1 MTHGD
6 DFALTGP
13 TKRLTEFENK
23 MPGVYPV
30 KAKNHQLRV
39 IKEHQSVEQKV
50 ALGDGE
56 ELFISTIS
64 DTLTCL

>member
-6 DFALTGP
+6 DFVLTGP

-30 KAKNHQLRV
+30 KAKIISYWSSKS
-39 IKEHQSVEQKV
+39 IK
-50 ALGDGE
+50 ALNRRLLWVRE
-56 ELFISTIS
+56 RN
-64 DTLTCL
+64 CLSARSQTR